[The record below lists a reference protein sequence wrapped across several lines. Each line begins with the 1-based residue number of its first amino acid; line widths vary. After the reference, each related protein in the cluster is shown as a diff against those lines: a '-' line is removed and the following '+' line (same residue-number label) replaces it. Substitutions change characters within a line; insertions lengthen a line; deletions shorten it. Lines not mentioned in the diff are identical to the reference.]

1 MIARPTH
8 KSALFTEANRASPVV
23 YASVTYDYAE
33 EPCGCFYRLE
43 DGQTF
48 ELNARECQAIEPR
61 WRHLVA
67 A

>member
-1 MIARPTH
+1 MASRPTH
-8 KSALFTEANRASPVV
+8 KSALFTEANALSPVV
-23 YASVTYDYAE
+23 YASVTFDYAE

-43 DGQTF
+43 DGKTF